1 MQSTTNYSKFRNVIV
16 YKLMVN
22 DVEYIN
28 IDHLIE
34 QLMFINKM
42 SILDIE
48 APEFD
53 TERAKIEAINFRTKA
68 ITTFINIFKTK
79 AGYNYFK
86 DVSDKLSDD
95 PNHQLLPYDET
106 IATRVRSLVRRTKA
120 VHVVDEVNDNQTYP
134 VGYYVVRQIADYVL
148 LKLDKQYYVIIMK
161 LLNAKHKAGDV
172 ELPQIH
178 VPTTKE
184 IRQAMRESLRFFDTD
199 SSEYKDAR
207 ARADRLLNIYNV
219 MNLIK
224 NCKYTLTEDLKEDIK
239 KLLRLVLTS
248 EYKRYLVI
256 KAIDVCKHKH
266 VSIRD
271 KNIMLNMISRG
282 HTKKVLTLE
291 EFCIQNKLD
300 TIDGILSYIQSSF
313 ITNVLQ

>member
-53 TERAKIEAINFRTKA
+53 TERAEIEAINFRTKA

-95 PNHQLLPYDET
+95 PKHQLLPYDET
-106 IATRVRSLVRRTKA
+106 IATRV
-120 VHVVDEVNDNQTYP
+120 HVVDEVNENQTYP
-134 VGYYVVRQIADYVL
+134 IGYYVVRQIADYVL

-184 IRQAMRESLRFFDTD
+184 IRQAMKESLRIIDTD

-256 KAIDVCKHKH
+256 NAIDVCKHKH

-300 TIDGILSYIQSSF
+300 TIDGILKYIQSSF
-313 ITNVLQ
+313 ITNVLH